1 MKKLE
6 IKNSRSNIEKKFDRI
21 NNGDNQINGKK
32 VAMGSNEGQNK
43 LLHLWTNKVSASTNK
58 NGLESMVIASRT
70 HIFTVL

>member
-43 LLHLWTNKVSASTNK
+43 LLHLWANKVSASTNK